1 MIMGKKRK
9 IRSFSS
15 RLTGWIMLM
24 MLITMGIISY
34 VIFEGASTMTKEEE
48 FSRYEA
54 YLDSKVA
61 EIRRALSDVY
71 VGTVNHVPE
80 IEQNLGNPDR
90 LSEIMKQ
97 VVALNP
103 RINSCGL
110 SFVANYYPQ
119 KGRWFSPF
127 ASRSDSSKIEVTSLG
142 SADNDYLSAK
152 WFEEALEAKEGF
164 WSKPFFEGN
173 DTTKPRVAY
182 LCPIR
187 DRSGRTVAVLGADIS
202 LEWLRLKMLE
212 SDRGIMK
219 RGGLG
224 SPSGP
229 NDTNLRSKK
238 RWEVYS
244 FLIDCDGT
252 YLVHPEQERIL
263 QKNIFDYTKNDP
275 DSLSTNLVRE
285 MVAGE
290 KDLIAKSEK
299 REDPD
304 LDVEEYTSIV
314 FDGRSSYMFYAPIK
328 YTDWSLGLSVPAL
341 GINLIGAIVGGLL
354 LFLIAIGLLVVFLV
368 CHFTIRRITKPLKQ
382 LAASADE
389 VAKGNFSTPL
399 PTVKH
404 NDEICLLRNSFDDM
418 QHSLV
423 KYVEELKSTTAS
435 KAAIENELQVAH
447 NIQMGMLP
455 KVFPPYPDRD
465 DIDIFGMLSPAR
477 EVGGD
482 LFDFYIRDNHLFF
495 CIGDV
500 SGKGVPASLFMA
512 VTRSLF
518 RNISAHTSDPGQII
532 TALNE
537 ALVDGNDSCMFVTLF
552 VGVIDLESG
561 RIRYSNAGH
570 DQPLLIGRD
579 ISLLPCD
586 ANVPLG
592 VMSEWTF
599 TVQESVVDPGTT
611 IFLYTDGI
619 TEAENI
625 RYDQFG
631 IQRVEETARLM
642 QAEGISKP
650 HDIVKRMAEAVHAFV
665 GEAHQSDDLTMLAI
679 KYMKT
684 Q

>member
-1 MIMGKKRK
+1 
-9 IRSFSS
+9 
-15 RLTGWIMLM
+15 MLM

-90 LSEIMKQ
+90 LSEIMRQ

-127 ASRSDSSKIEVTSLG
+127 ASRSDSSKVEVTSLG
-142 SADNDYLSAK
+142 SADNDYLNAK

-187 DRSGRTVAVLGADIS
+187 DRSGRTVAILGADIS

-552 VGVIDLESG
+552 VGVIDMESG

-592 VMSEWTF
+592 VMPEWAF

-631 IQRVEETARLM
+631 IQRVEETARLT
-642 QAEGISKP
+642 QVEGISKP

>member
-1 MIMGKKRK
+1 
-9 IRSFSS
+9 
-15 RLTGWIMLM
+15 MLM
-24 MLITMGIISY
+24 MLITMGFISY
-34 VIFEGASTMTKEEE
+34 VIFEAASSMIKEEE

-90 LSEIMKQ
+90 LSEIMRQ

-127 ASRSDSSKIEVTSLG
+127 ASRSDSSKVEVTSLG
-142 SADNDYLSAK
+142 SADNDYLNAK

-164 WSKPFFEGN
+164 WSKPFFEGK

-187 DRSGRTVAVLGADIS
+187 DRSGRTVAILGADIS

-423 KYVEELKSTTAS
+423 KYVDELKSTTAS

-518 RNISAHTSDPGQII
+518 RNISAHSSDPGQII

-537 ALVDGNDSCMFVTLF
+537 ALVDGNESCMFVTLF
-552 VGVIDLESG
+552 VGVIDMESG

-570 DQPLLIGRD
+570 DQPLLIGRG

-592 VMSEWTF
+592 VMPEWAF

-625 RYDQFG
+625 QYDQFG
-631 IQRVEETARLM
+631 IQRVEQTARLM
-642 QAEGISKP
+642 QAEDISKP

>member
-1 MIMGKKRK
+1 
-9 IRSFSS
+9 
-15 RLTGWIMLM
+15 MLM

-97 VVALNP
+97 VVDLNP

-127 ASRSDSSKIEVTSLG
+127 ASRSDSSKVEVTSLG
-142 SADNDYLSAK
+142 SADNDYLNAK
-152 WFEEALEAKEGF
+152 WFEEALKAKEGF

-187 DRSGRTVAVLGADIS
+187 DRSGRTVAVLGADLS

-423 KYVEELKSTTAS
+423 KYVDELKSTTAS

-518 RNISAHTSDPGQII
+518 RNISAHSSDPGQII

-537 ALVDGNDSCMFVTLF
+537 ALVDGNESCMFVTLF
-552 VGVIDLESG
+552 VGVIDMESG

-570 DQPLLIGRD
+570 DQPLLIGRG

-592 VMSEWTF
+592 VMPEWAF

-619 TEAENI
+619 TEAENNQ
-625 RYDQFG
+625 YDQFG
-631 IQRVEETARLM
+631 IQRVEQTARLM
-642 QAEGISKP
+642 QAEDISKP

>member
-1 MIMGKKRK
+1 
-9 IRSFSS
+9 
-15 RLTGWIMLM
+15 MLM

-71 VGTVNHVPE
+71 VGTVNHVPD

-97 VVALNP
+97 VVDLNP

-127 ASRSDSSKIEVTSLG
+127 ASRSDSSKVEVTSLG
-142 SADNDYLSAK
+142 SADNDYLNAK

-187 DRSGRTVAVLGADIS
+187 DRSGRTVAILGADIS

-341 GINLIGAIVGGLL
+341 GINIIGAVVGGLL
-354 LFLIAIGLLVVFLV
+354 IFLIAIGLLVVFLV

-423 KYVEELKSTTAS
+423 KYVDELKSTTAS

-518 RNISAHTSDPGQII
+518 RNISAHSSDPGQII

-537 ALVDGNDSCMFVTLF
+537 ALVDGNESCMFVTLF
-552 VGVIDLESG
+552 VGVIDMESG

-570 DQPLLIGRD
+570 DQPLLIGRG

-592 VMSEWTF
+592 VMPEWAF

-625 RYDQFG
+625 QYDQFG
-631 IQRVEETARLM
+631 IQRVEQTARLM
-642 QAEGISKP
+642 QAEDISKP

>member
-1 MIMGKKRK
+1 
-9 IRSFSS
+9 
-15 RLTGWIMLM
+15 MLM

-97 VVALNP
+97 VVDLNP

-127 ASRSDSSKIEVTSLG
+127 ASRSDSSKVEVTSLG
-142 SADNDYLSAK
+142 SADNDYLNAK

-187 DRSGRTVAVLGADIS
+187 DRSGRTVAILGADIS

-423 KYVEELKSTTAS
+423 KYVDELKSTTAS

-518 RNISAHTSDPGQII
+518 RNISAHSSDPGQII

-537 ALVDGNDSCMFVTLF
+537 ALVDGNESCMFVTLF
-552 VGVIDLESG
+552 VGVIDMESG

-570 DQPLLIGRD
+570 DQPLLIGRG

-592 VMSEWTF
+592 VMPEWAF

-625 RYDQFG
+625 QYDQFG
-631 IQRVEETARLM
+631 IQRVEQTARLM
-642 QAEGISKP
+642 QAEDISKP

>member
-1 MIMGKKRK
+1 
-9 IRSFSS
+9 
-15 RLTGWIMLM
+15 MLM

-90 LSEIMKQ
+90 LSEIMRQ

-110 SFVANYYPQ
+110 SFVANYYPR

-127 ASRSDSSKIEVTSLG
+127 ASRSDSSKVEVTSLG
-142 SADNDYLSAK
+142 SADNDYLNAK

-187 DRSGRTVAVLGADIS
+187 DRSGRTVAILGADIS

-625 RYDQFG
+625 QYDQFG
-631 IQRVEETARLM
+631 IQRVEQTARLM
-642 QAEGISKP
+642 QAEDISKP

>member
-1 MIMGKKRK
+1 
-9 IRSFSS
+9 
-15 RLTGWIMLM
+15 MLM

-90 LSEIMKQ
+90 LSEIMRQ

-110 SFVANYYPQ
+110 SFVANYYPR

-127 ASRSDSSKIEVTSLG
+127 ASRSDSSKVEVTTLG

-187 DRSGRTVAVLGADIS
+187 DRSGRTVAILGADIS

-224 SPSGP
+224 PLDP
-229 NDTNLRSKK
+229 NDTNTKRRK
-238 RWEVYS
+238 RWLVYS
-244 FLIDCDGT
+244 FLIDGDGT

-275 DSLSTNLVRE
+275 DSLSTNMARE

-290 KDLIAKSEK
+290 KDYIAKSEK
-299 REDPD
+299 REDSID
-304 LDVEEYTSIV
+304 DEDYTSVV
-314 FDGRSSYMFYAPIK
+314 FEGRSSYMFYSPIK
-328 YTDWSLGLSVPAL
+328 YTNWSLGLSVPAL

-354 LFLIAIGLLVVFLV
+354 LFLIAIGLLV
-368 CHFTIRRITKPLKQ
+368 KQ

-625 RYDQFG
+625 QYDQFG
-631 IQRVEETARLM
+631 IQRVEQTARLM
-642 QAEGISKP
+642 QAEDISKP
-650 HDIVKRMAEAVHAFV
+650 HDIVKRMAKAVHAFV

>member
-1 MIMGKKRK
+1 
-9 IRSFSS
+9 
-15 RLTGWIMLM
+15 MLM

>member
-1 MIMGKKRK
+1 
-9 IRSFSS
+9 
-15 RLTGWIMLM
+15 MLM
-24 MLITMGIISY
+24 MLITMGFISY
-34 VIFEGASTMTKEEE
+34 VIFEAASSMIKEEE

-90 LSEIMKQ
+90 LSEIMRQ

-127 ASRSDSSKIEVTSLG
+127 ASRSDSSKVEVTSLG

-164 WSKPFFEGN
+164 WSKPFFEGK

-187 DRSGRTVAVLGADIS
+187 DRSGRTVAILGADIS

-219 RGGLG
+219 RGGIG
-224 SPSGP
+224 PSDP
-229 NDTNLRSKK
+229 NDTNTKRRK
-238 RWEVYS
+238 RWLVYS
-244 FLIDCDGT
+244 FLVDGDGT
-252 YLVHPEQERIL
+252 YLVHPEQDRIL
-263 QKNIFDYTKNDP
+263 QKNIFEYTHNDP
-275 DSLSTNLVRE
+275 DSLSINMARE

-290 KDLIAKSEK
+290 KDYIAKSEK
-299 REDPD
+299 REDSID
-304 LDVEEYTSIV
+304 EEDYTSVV
-314 FDGRSSYMFYAPIK
+314 FEGRSSYMFYSPIK
-328 YTDWSLGLSVPAL
+328 YTNWSLGLSVPAL
-341 GINLIGAIVGGLL
+341 GINLIGAVVGGLL
-354 LFLIAIGLLVVFLV
+354 MFLIAIGLLVVFLV
-368 CHFTIRRITKPLKQ
+368 CRFTIRRITKPLKQ

-552 VGVIDLESG
+552 VGVIDLENG

-579 ISLLPCD
+579 ICLLPCD

-650 HDIVKRMAEAVHAFV
+650 HDIVNRMAEAVHAFV

>member
-1 MIMGKKRK
+1 
-9 IRSFSS
+9 
-15 RLTGWIMLM
+15 MLM

-90 LSEIMKQ
+90 LSEIMRQ

-423 KYVEELKSTTAS
+423 KYVEEMKSTTAS

>member
-1 MIMGKKRK
+1 
-9 IRSFSS
+9 
-15 RLTGWIMLM
+15 MLM

-570 DQPLLIGRD
+570 DQPLLIRRN

>member
-1 MIMGKKRK
+1 
-9 IRSFSS
+9 
-15 RLTGWIMLM
+15 MLM

-90 LSEIMKQ
+90 LSEIMRQ

-127 ASRSDSSKIEVTSLG
+127 ASRSDSSKIEVTPLG
-142 SADNDYLSAK
+142 SADNDYLSDK
-152 WFEEALEAKEGF
+152 CFEEALEAKEGF

-187 DRSGRTVAVLGADIS
+187 DRSGRTVAILGADIS

-368 CHFTIRRITKPLKQ
+368 
-382 LAASADE
+382 
-389 VAKGNFSTPL
+389 
-399 PTVKH
+399 
-404 NDEICLLRNSFDDM
+404 
-418 QHSLV
+418 
-423 KYVEELKSTTAS
+423 
-435 KAAIENELQVAH
+435 
-447 NIQMGMLP
+447 
-455 KVFPPYPDRD
+455 
-465 DIDIFGMLSPAR
+465 
-477 EVGGD
+477 
-482 LFDFYIRDNHLFF
+482 
-495 CIGDV
+495 
-500 SGKGVPASLFMA
+500 
-512 VTRSLF
+512 
-518 RNISAHTSDPGQII
+518 
-532 TALNE
+532 
-537 ALVDGNDSCMFVTLF
+537 
-552 VGVIDLESG
+552 
-561 RIRYSNAGH
+561 
-570 DQPLLIGRD
+570 
-579 ISLLPCD
+579 
-586 ANVPLG
+586 
-592 VMSEWTF
+592 
-599 TVQESVVDPGTT
+599 
-611 IFLYTDGI
+611 
-619 TEAENI
+619 
-625 RYDQFG
+625 
-631 IQRVEETARLM
+631 
-642 QAEGISKP
+642 
-650 HDIVKRMAEAVHAFV
+650 
-665 GEAHQSDDLTMLAI
+665 
-679 KYMKT
+679 
-684 Q
+684 

>member
-1 MIMGKKRK
+1 
-9 IRSFSS
+9 
-15 RLTGWIMLM
+15 MLM

-90 LSEIMKQ
+90 LSEIMRQ

-127 ASRSDSSKIEVTSLG
+127 ASRSDSSKVEVTSLG
-142 SADNDYLSAK
+142 SADNDYLNAK

-187 DRSGRTVAVLGADIS
+187 DRSGRTVAILGADIS

-518 RNISAHTSDPGQII
+518 RNISAHSSDPGQII

-537 ALVDGNDSCMFVTLF
+537 ALVDGNESCMFVTLF
-552 VGVIDLESG
+552 VGVIDMESG

-592 VMSEWTF
+592 VMPEWAF

-625 RYDQFG
+625 QYDQFG
-631 IQRVEETARLM
+631 IQRVEQTARLM
-642 QAEGISKP
+642 QAEDISKP

>member
-1 MIMGKKRK
+1 
-9 IRSFSS
+9 
-15 RLTGWIMLM
+15 MLM

-97 VVALNP
+97 VVDLNP

-110 SFVANYYPQ
+110 SFVANYFPQ

-127 ASRSDSSKIEVTSLG
+127 ASRSDSSKVEVTSLG
-142 SADNDYLSAK
+142 SADNDYLNAK

-187 DRSGRTVAVLGADIS
+187 DRSGRTVAILGADIS

-518 RNISAHTSDPGQII
+518 RNISAHSSDPGQII

-537 ALVDGNDSCMFVTLF
+537 ALVDGNESCMFVTLF
-552 VGVIDLESG
+552 VGVIDMESG

-592 VMSEWTF
+592 VMPEWAF

-625 RYDQFG
+625 QYDQFG
-631 IQRVEETARLM
+631 IQRVEQTARLM
-642 QAEGISKP
+642 QAEDISKP

>member
-1 MIMGKKRK
+1 
-9 IRSFSS
+9 
-15 RLTGWIMLM
+15 MLM

-71 VGTVNHVPE
+71 VGTVNHVPD

-97 VVALNP
+97 VVDLNP

-127 ASRSDSSKIEVTSLG
+127 ASRSDSSKVEVTSLG
-142 SADNDYLSAK
+142 SADNDYLNAK

-187 DRSGRTVAVLGADIS
+187 DRSGRTVAILGADIS

-423 KYVEELKSTTAS
+423 KYVDELKSTTAS

-518 RNISAHTSDPGQII
+518 RNISAHSSDPGQII

-537 ALVDGNDSCMFVTLF
+537 ALVDGNESCMFVTLF
-552 VGVIDLESG
+552 VGVIDMESG

-570 DQPLLIGRD
+570 DQPLLIGRG

-592 VMSEWTF
+592 VMPEWAF

-625 RYDQFG
+625 QYDQFG
-631 IQRVEETARLM
+631 IQRVEQTARLM
-642 QAEGISKP
+642 QAEDISKP

>member
-1 MIMGKKRK
+1 
-9 IRSFSS
+9 
-15 RLTGWIMLM
+15 MLM

-90 LSEIMKQ
+90 LSEIMRQ

-127 ASRSDSSKIEVTSLG
+127 ASRSDSSKVEVTSLG

-164 WSKPFFEGN
+164 WSKPFFEGK

-187 DRSGRTVAVLGADIS
+187 DRSGRTVAILGADIS

-423 KYVEELKSTTAS
+423 KYVDELKSTTAS

-482 LFDFYIRDNHLFF
+482 LFDFYIRDNHLFSSVLLHRR
-495 CIGDV
+495 CLGQG
-500 SGKGVPASLFMA
+500 SAGVTLHGRHPVALPQHLG
-512 VTRSLF
+512 TLF
-518 RNISAHTSDPGQII
+518 RPRPNYHGPQRG
-532 TALNE
+532 L
-537 ALVDGNDSCMFVTLF
+537 
-552 VGVIDLESG
+552 G
-561 RIRYSNAGH
+561 RW
-570 DQPLLIGRD
+570 Q
-579 ISLLPCD
+579 
-586 ANVPLG
+586 
-592 VMSEWTF
+592 
-599 TVQESVVDPGTT
+599 
-611 IFLYTDGI
+611 
-619 TEAENI
+619 
-625 RYDQFG
+625 
-631 IQRVEETARLM
+631 
-642 QAEGISKP
+642 
-650 HDIVKRMAEAVHAFV
+650 
-665 GEAHQSDDLTMLAI
+665 
-679 KYMKT
+679 
-684 Q
+684 

>member
-1 MIMGKKRK
+1 
-9 IRSFSS
+9 
-15 RLTGWIMLM
+15 MLM

-97 VVALNP
+97 VVDLNP

-110 SFVANYYPQ
+110 SFVANYFPQ

-127 ASRSDSSKIEVTSLG
+127 ASRSDSSKVEVTSLG
-142 SADNDYLSAK
+142 SADNDYLNAK

-187 DRSGRTVAVLGADIS
+187 DRSGRTVAILGADIS

-592 VMSEWTF
+592 VMPEWAF

-625 RYDQFG
+625 QYDQFG
-631 IQRVEETARLM
+631 IQRVEQTARLM
-642 QAEGISKP
+642 QAEDISKP

>member
-1 MIMGKKRK
+1 
-9 IRSFSS
+9 
-15 RLTGWIMLM
+15 MLM
-24 MLITMGIISY
+24 MLITMGFISY
-34 VIFEGASTMTKEEE
+34 VIFEAASSLMKEEE

-97 VVALNP
+97 VVDLNP

-119 KGRWFSPF
+119 KGRWFSPY
-127 ASRSDSSKIEVTSLG
+127 ASRSDSSKVEVATSG

-187 DRSGRTVAVLGADIS
+187 DRSGRTVAVLGADLS

-224 SPSGP
+224 PLDS
-229 NDTNLRSKK
+229 NDTNTK
-238 RWEVYS
+238 RRNRWLVYS
-244 FLIDCDGT
+244 FLIDGDGT
-252 YLVHPEQERIL
+252 YLEHPEQERIL

-290 KDLIAKSEK
+290 KDLIAKTEK
-299 REDPD
+299 KENSD
-304 LDVEEYTSIV
+304 LDENDYESVV

-341 GINLIGAIVGGLL
+341 GINLLGAIVGGLL

-389 VAKGNFSTPL
+389 VAKGNFSTQL

-423 KYVEELKSTTAS
+423 KYVDELKSTTAS

-455 KVFPPYPDRD
+455 KVFPPYPERD

-482 LFDFYIRDNHLFF
+482 LFDFYIRDNQLFF

-518 RNISAHTSDPGQII
+518 RNISAHSSEPGQII
-532 TALNE
+532 TALNN
-537 ALVDGNDSCMFVTLF
+537 ALVEGNDSCMFVTLF

-570 DQPLLIGRD
+570 DQPLLIAQN

-592 VMSEWTF
+592 VMPEWTF
-599 TVQESVVDPGTT
+599 TVQESVVAPGTT

-619 TEAENI
+619 TE
-625 RYDQFG
+625 
-631 IQRVEETARLM
+631 
-642 QAEGISKP
+642 S
-650 HDIVKRMAEAVHAFV
+650 
-665 GEAHQSDDLTMLAI
+665 
-679 KYMKT
+679 
-684 Q
+684 

>member
-1 MIMGKKRK
+1 
-9 IRSFSS
+9 
-15 RLTGWIMLM
+15 MLM

-552 VGVIDLESG
+552 VGVIDMESG

>member
-90 LSEIMKQ
+90 LSEIMRQ

-423 KYVEELKSTTAS
+423 KYVEEMKSTTAS

>member
-1 MIMGKKRK
+1 
-9 IRSFSS
+9 
-15 RLTGWIMLM
+15 MLM
-24 MLITMGIISY
+24 MLITMGFISY
-34 VIFEGASTMTKEEE
+34 VIFEAASSMMKEEE

-119 KGRWFSPF
+119 KGRWFSPY
-127 ASRSDSSKIEVTSLG
+127 ASRSDSSKVEVATSG

-187 DRSGRTVAVLGADIS
+187 DRSGRTVAVLGTDLS

-212 SDRGIMK
+212 SDHGIMK

-224 SPSGP
+224 PLDS
-229 NDTNLRSKK
+229 NDTNTK
-238 RWEVYS
+238 RRNRWLVYS
-244 FLIDCDGT
+244 FLIDGDGT
-252 YLVHPEQERIL
+252 YLEHPEQERIL

-290 KDLIAKSEK
+290 KDLIAKTEK
-299 REDPD
+299 KENSDSD
-304 LDVEEYTSIV
+304 ENNYESVV

-341 GINLIGAIVGGLL
+341 GINLLGAIVGGLL

-389 VAKGNFSTPL
+389 VAKGNFSTQL

-423 KYVEELKSTTAS
+423 KYVDELKSTTAS

-455 KVFPPYPDRD
+455 KVFPPYPERD

-482 LFDFYIRDNHLFF
+482 LFDFYIRDNQLFF

-518 RNISAHTSDPGQII
+518 RNISAHSSEPGQII
-532 TALNE
+532 TALND
-537 ALVDGNDSCMFVTLF
+537 ALVEGNDSCMFVTLF
-552 VGVIDLESG
+552 MGVIDLENG

-570 DQPLLIGRD
+570 DQPLLIAQD

-592 VMSEWTF
+592 VMPEWTF
-599 TVQESVVDPGTT
+599 TVQESVVAPGTT

-625 RYDQFG
+625 KYDQFG

-642 QAEGISKP
+642 QTEGISKP